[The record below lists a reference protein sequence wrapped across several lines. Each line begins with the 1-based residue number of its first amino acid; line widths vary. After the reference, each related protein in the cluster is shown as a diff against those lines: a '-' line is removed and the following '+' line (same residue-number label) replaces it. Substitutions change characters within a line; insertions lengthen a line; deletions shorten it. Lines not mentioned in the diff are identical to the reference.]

1 MIFPEIFRKGI
12 EGMAK
17 NKGYRVLDTVVTYDS
32 RDEYPVVDS
41 KDVAGGYH
49 VTSTTSEMYSIP
61 YMRRRLG
68 MIVYVSNNDI
78 EYRLVNNPT
87 SKSTSISDW
96 KEILQA
102 KPLGFDISNYT
113 LKSDF
118 EQLKKDFITF
128 SASSDLVK
136 QSDLDKVKATI
147 PNKDKVATKEE
158 LNTVKSSIPDIS
170 NLATKDEV
178 NSKVTDI
185 EDKIPDIS
193 NLATKDEVNNVETK
207 IPDVSE
213 LVTQDELTA
222 SENNITSKIPDTSN
236 LATKTEVEN
245 IKLAIPDTDEFA
257 TKEELDELKKTITS
271 GGSSGGGT
279 TIISGVTESEV
290 DDKIDKALS
299 VYPKPSDILTTTD
312 LSIYATNDDL
322 DEAKIDLDTKIDNIS
337 INDDV
342 TQDEIDALFS

>member
-1 MIFPEIFRKGI
+1 
-12 EGMAK
+12 MAK
-17 NKGYRVLDTVVTYDS
+17 NKGYRVLNTVVTYDS

-49 VTSTTSEMYSIP
+49 VTSTASEMYSIP

-118 EQLKKDFITF
+118 EQLKKDFIAF
-128 SASSDLVK
+128 STSSDLVK
-136 QSDLDKVKATI
+136 QSDLDKVKSSI
-147 PNKDKVATKEE
+147 PDKDKVATKEE

-185 EDKIPDIS
+185 EDRIPDIS
-193 NLATKDEVNNVETK
+193 NLATKDELNNVETK

-245 IKLAIPDTDEFA
+245 IKLAIPDTDDFA
-257 TKEELDELKKTITS
+257 TKEELDEVKKAIS
-271 GGSSGGGT
+271 SGSSSDSGGT
-279 TIISGVTESEV
+279 TVISGITESEV

-299 VYPKPSDILTTTD
+299 AYPKPSDILTTTD

-322 DEAKIDLDTKIDNIS
+322 DEAKNDLDTKIDNIS